1 MNYRSEKF
9 FLHITTAQDREK
21 IKFWLGAVIVLMMRG
36 LVAKNLFV
44 AGVAF
49 CALFLIYLIK

>member
-1 MNYRSEKF
+1 M
-9 FLHITTAQDREK
+9 TTAQDREK